1 VTQTHAAPQA
11 LPDPAEMRA
20 TLSNYAT
27 GVAVITTTDTRGR
40 PVGMTVNSFNAVSL
54 DPPLVL
60 WSIGLTAWS
69 LPIWRA
75 ASGFAVN
82 ILAADQ
88 TDVCKLFSSREED
101 RFSRVAWSRGL
112 DGLPLIDGAVAALQ
126 CRFWARYP
134 GGDHEIMLGQVM
146 ACHHAERRPLVY
158 CQGRLG
164 IVQAA

>member
-1 VTQTHAAPQA
+1 MTRHPARPKG

-27 GVAVITTTDTRGR
+27 GVAVITTNDPEGC

-60 WSIGLTAWS
+60 WSIALSAWS
-69 LPIWRA
+69 LPVWRA

-82 ILAADQ
+82 ILSADQ
-88 TDVCKLFSSREED
+88 QDICKLFSSRDED
-101 RFSRVAWSRGL
+101 RFSRIAWHRGL
-112 DGLPLIDGAVAALQ
+112 DDLPLIDGAVATLQ
-126 CRFWARYP
+126 CRIWARHP
-134 GGDHEIMLGQVM
+134 GGDHEIMLGQVLDCSR
-146 ACHHAERRPLVY
+146 AQSRPLVY

-164 IVQAA
+164 VVQAA